1 MADMSPRAQRVA
13 DQLQR
18 ELAILIQTEISD
30 PRVGMVSVTSVD
42 VSRDLGFATAYI
54 TVMNSSHG
62 GIEDD
67 QAVAELAGGDLDK
80 KEKEENL
87 QVLNKAAGY
96 LRSLLAKRVQL
107 RTVPKLK
114 FKYDGSIERGRF
126 LSSLIDDALAADDA
140 QHHSS
145 E

>member
-1 MADMSPRAQRVA
+1 MSDLSPRAQRVA

-18 ELAILIQTEISD
+18 ELATLIQTEISD

-42 VSRDLGFATAYI
+42 VSRDLAFATAYI
-54 TVMNSSHG
+54 TVMNSPHG
-62 GIEDD
+62 NMEDQHAAD
-67 QAVAELAGGDLDK
+67 LSGGDLDQ

-107 RTVPKLK
+107 RAVPKLK
-114 FKYDGSIERGRF
+114 FKYDASIERGRV
-126 LSSLIDDALAADDA
+126 LSSLIDDALAADEAAHRGND
-140 QHHSS
+140 
-145 E
+145 